1 MLQKKIIKLLVFCE
15 TSFKFV
21 SEVSPL
27 PLQLFSF
34 IMQLQKR
41 LTGDMQVFLHTL
53 FLEYT
58 TETGGNKCKA
68 KFGAVLAMFDFSEKS
83 RGRSCPQPFNYTWD

>member
-53 FLEYT
+53 FLEYAA
-58 TETGGNKCKA
+58 ETGGNKCKA
-68 KFGAVLAMFDFSEKS
+68 VFYTYKRIGVQSLEL
-83 RGRSCPQPFNYTWD
+83 FNGHVRF